1 MPEGRHICVDRLVE
15 EAIAAYQLG
24 IGIVSFSPDQDEE
37 LELNKQ
43 FILVNAYS
51 ASSYA

>member
-37 LELNKQ
+37 L
-43 FILVNAYS
+43 
-51 ASSYA
+51 